1 MDQITHTVRSAYW
14 KDIILQ
20 CQSRPT
26 GMSAKQWMRENRI
39 SEKSYYYWQRKFRK
53 EAYDQ
58 MNPSLAKLP
67 VVSENAEIS
76 FAEIHIPEP
85 ESPVADISPETLR
98 PAAVVKT
105 AAMTVAL
112 SNDISASLLS
122 RLLEEVRHA

>member
-14 KDIILQ
+14 KDIILK
-20 CQSRPT
+20 CQNRPA

-39 SEKSYYYWQRKFRK
+39 SEKTYYYWQRKFRK

-85 ESPVADISPETLR
+85 ESPVADISLETLR
-98 PAAVVKT
+98 PVAVVKT
-105 AAMTVAL
+105 TAMTVAL